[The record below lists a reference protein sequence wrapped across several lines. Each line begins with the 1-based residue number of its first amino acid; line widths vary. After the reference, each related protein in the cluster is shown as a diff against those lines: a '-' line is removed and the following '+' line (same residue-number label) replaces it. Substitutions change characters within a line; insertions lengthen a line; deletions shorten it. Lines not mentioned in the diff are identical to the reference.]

1 MERRIKVVVT
11 DTVQLTER
19 VIDFFKQSG
28 FKLTGKKDGYL
39 KFEQKSSLL
48 DAWKTNPL
56 KWGAEI
62 FVSIVDN
69 TVLANFYVDTDAQMK
84 TNEEETVWMTFIDS
98 FQNYLTNGKIYSQK
112 LASTIS
118 DNKKSRLSYFS
129 WTILGA
135 LIGGLLSLLYSKLTG
150 NTLSLSIYLIPV
162 LATLFLSW
170 RINYVK
176 TNNAQ

>member
-1 MERRIKVVVT
+1 
-11 DTVQLTER
+11 
-19 VIDFFKQSG
+19 
-28 FKLTGKKDGYL
+28 
-39 KFEQKSSLL
+39 
-48 DAWKTNPL
+48 
-56 KWGAEI
+56 
-62 FVSIVDN
+62 
-69 TVLANFYVDTDAQMK
+69 MK

-112 LASTIS
+112 LTSTIS
-118 DNKKSRLSYFS
+118 GNKKSRLSYFS

-176 TNNAQ
+176 TNKAQ